1 VNEVTHSSSPFRE
14 FGSGYDFDA
23 IEFEA
28 SQLELRQPAP
38 NWLTAAKNFPS
49 QGGMVL

>member
-14 FGSGYDFDA
+14 FGSGLDFDD

-28 SQLELRQPAP
+28 SQLELRQPAQ
-38 NWLTAAKNFPS
+38 NRLTAAKDFVP